1 MRWTG
6 AAVSSAE
13 AASRAALPETGVPH
27 MSQKDASGARSR
39 PQLEQTSLRGAR
51 QPAQNNA
58 SARFSREHVG
68 QTNRDPSLAGEAECS
83 SEGLGGQSK
92 GLAVKLLRVL
102 LRGLGGRLSGDVD
115 GGFLVGFRLFDLWL
129 RAGQPNDAV

>member
-1 MRWTG
+1 MRWPG

-13 AASRAALPETGVPH
+13 AGSVAASPETGVPH
-27 MSQKDASGARSR
+27 LSQQEASRARSR
-39 PQLEQTSLRGAR
+39 PQLEQAKLRGAR
-51 QPAQNNA
+51 QPAQNKA
-58 SARFSREHVG
+58 SARFSPEHVG
-68 QTNRDPSLAGEAECS
+68 HTN
-83 SEGLGGQSK
+83 GLGGQSK
-92 GLAVKLLRVL
+92 GSGGRRLLRFL